1 MLGRHHLLISLFTVF
16 TILAPFS
23 ISFSDLTLVVFLG
36 VAVGA
41 LIPDVDSPDAT
52 IFHNKVKGVSRNLRG
67 ITNFFAIVFP
77 AFGFVT
83 KYLIYK
89 PALLICKKTIL
100 KEFSIEE
107 KHRGFLHSLIGL
119 AFLIILTSLYLL
131 IFILVFNVFS
141 LIHFVLFVVGYS
153 VGAFLHLVEDSCTK
167 SGIAFKYP
175 FSKEAYKG
183 QIVTSPFNVSQPDFF
198 MGFLM
203 VTSLIS
209 FFLPS
214 SLKIDPIIV
223 SFGMFV
229 LMLLSW
235 FIFLR
240 FIAKVRLVT
249 EGITY
254 YENSKSMF

>member
-16 TILAPFS
+16 TIFAPFS
-23 ISFSDLTLVVFLG
+23 TSFSDLTLVIFLG

-67 ITNFFAIVFP
+67 ITNLFAIVFP

-83 KYLIYK
+83 KYFIYK
-89 PALLICKKTIL
+89 PALIICKKTIL
-100 KEFSIEE
+100 KDFSIEE
-107 KHRGFLHSLIGL
+107 RHRGFLHSLIGL
-119 AFLIILTSLYLL
+119 AFLIGLTSLYLL
-131 IFILVFNVFS
+131 IFILVFNIFS
-141 LIHFVLFVVGYS
+141 IIHFVLFVVGYS
-153 VGAFLHLVEDSCTK
+153 IGAFLHLVEDSCTK

-175 FSKEAYKG
+175 FSKAAYKG

-203 VTSLIS
+203 LTSVIS

-214 SLKIDPIIV
+214 STKVEPIIV
-223 SFGMFV
+223 SFGMFL
-229 LMLLSW
+229 LMLLTW
-235 FIFLR
+235 FIFLD
-240 FIAKVRLVT
+240 FIAKVRVDMT
-249 EGITY
+249 GTTS
-254 YENSKSMF
+254 YENSKSIF